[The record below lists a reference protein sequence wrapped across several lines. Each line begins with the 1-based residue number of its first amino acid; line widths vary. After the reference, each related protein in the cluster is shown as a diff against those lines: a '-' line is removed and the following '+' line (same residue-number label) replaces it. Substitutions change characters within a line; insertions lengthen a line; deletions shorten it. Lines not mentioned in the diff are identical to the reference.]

1 MSKITEA
8 TTDAGTRKKP
18 VSYTKCSCRIYRKT
32 FYRNL
37 KLTRFERKLKDKE
50 INGYNKFGQWTE
62 TDRLPH

>member
-1 MSKITEA
+1 MSKITEG

-18 VSYTKCSCRIYRKT
+18 VSYTKCSCWIYRTT

-37 KLTRFERKLKDKE
+37 KLTQFQRKLKNKE
-50 INGYNKFGQWTE
+50 INGYNKFCEWTE